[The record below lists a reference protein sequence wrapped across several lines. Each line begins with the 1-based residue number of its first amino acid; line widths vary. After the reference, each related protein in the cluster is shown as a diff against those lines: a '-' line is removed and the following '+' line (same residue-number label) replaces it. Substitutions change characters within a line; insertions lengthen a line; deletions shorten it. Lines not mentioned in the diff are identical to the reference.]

1 MKILEIITENT
12 QELDETTQ
20 DDHAL
25 AQIAQD
31 VVDKLSSGK
40 VSKFQKYLDRLRTN
54 TPTKADNT
62 TGVKLGMLGKV
73 IKTKPTST
81 AIQEILD
88 TVTLITVMDLP
99 KAEGSY
105 NKDSKELKLVIVPYK
120 LAGGGSE
127 YIEKLKSTLIH
138 ELRHALDDVKSQGN
152 YRRRHGRGPYTAYRG
167 QEQHDVPW
175 AKRPLEW
182 NAIYTQVTQALYNN
196 LLLLKDKTPKTYAAI
211 DSAYVTRMVTRF
223 LNNFH
228 GRGSPFPE
236 GAKDPNYRRMFNR
249 LYNFS
254 ISALQRLQHP
264 AGGTPVAPAGE
275 PGAAAPVT
283 QYTKRYDKKLPQKI
297 FNLLNQNSMNI
308 HTQEDAA
315 AAGVR
320 GAVVIQADGL
330 SYWYRQLG
338 IKHFNDLKE
347 KDPKSYAAAYRIASK
362 LIGQALFIGDFGDG
376 NNFMTGRGEKFW
388 LPPLFYVRAQDNFYA
403 PISKFPSKTETTT
416 TT

>member
-1 MKILEIITENT
+1 MKILEIITEST

-31 VVDKLSSGK
+31 VVDKLRSGK
-40 VSKFQKYLDRLRTN
+40 VNKFQKYLDRLRSN
-54 TPTKADNT
+54 TLTKADNT
-62 TGVKLGMLGKV
+62 KGVNLGMLGKV

-105 NKDSKELKLVIVPYK
+105 NKDSKELKLVIIPYK
-120 LAGGGSE
+120 LAGGGPE

-152 YRRRHGRGPYTAYRG
+152 YRRRHGRGPYTAHRG
-167 QEQHDVPW
+167 QDQHDVPW
-175 AKRPLEW
+175 ANRPLEW
-182 NAIYTQVTQALYNN
+182 NAIYTQVTQRLYNN
-196 LLLLKDKTPKTYAAI
+196 LLQVKSVSPKSYADI
-211 DSAYVTRMVTRF
+211 DNAYITRMVTRF

-254 ISALQRLQHP
+254 ISALQKLQHP
-264 AGGTPVAPAGE
+264 AGGTPPETTGE
-275 PGAAAPVT
+275 PGSAAPIT
-283 QYTKRYDKKLPQKI
+283 QYTKRYEKKLPQKI
-297 FNLLNQNSMNI
+297 FNLLNQNRVGI

-320 GAVVIQADGL
+320 VIFVVDAKL
-330 SYWYRQLG
+330 LPLYYRAMKVAS
-338 IKHFNDLKE
+338 INELKA
-347 KDPKSYAAAYRIASK
+347 DPKEYEAALRITK
-362 LIGQALFIGDFGDG
+362 LDGQAVFRGDFGDG
-376 NNFMTGRGEKFW
+376 NNTMTSSGQKFW
-388 LPPLFYVRAQDNFYA
+388 LPDFFFTRSTQMHG
-403 PISKFPSKTETTT
+403 ISKFPSKTETPT
-416 TT
+416 